1 MNIFLWTQ
9 ILCLITTVGAT
20 VYIYIKRKKL
30 GFWIVCISY
39 LLILL
44 GTIYIAVRNYPI
56 YWVGYHLTMKAE
68 KQFVLEQDIE
78 PDEYMDDFKEI
89 CDIVEKHYSLADYK
103 GISLKSLR
111 DKYSVKVMNAKNN
124 REYFLAIQQY
134 FSELRNSHTCLRY
147 SKYTTMADAE
157 WRSDSLYVSANL
169 TEYPLKKGDRILSVD
184 GIDVVSWRDSMK
196 NYVPGSTEKGRYVH
210 TEDYVFSS
218 YIDTVRNLCLCRDDS
233 VFNVTVE
240 LSRDGMQRI
249 SEHNKEIRSAE
260 TKSIMNSPK
269 DKKEYLTLLS
279 LSGFTDEETEEFILK
294 YNKVKN
300 YQCIILNLLNNHGG
314 LVRNM
319 EKIAALLLKHP
330 YQAETLITPSEDSFK
345 GKLYVMI
352 GQNTFS
358 AAEYLASILKESGS
372 AVLVGEETTG
382 DFGVRPLTFCT
393 SHDTYFS
400 LGYGKPKTTFKGNP
414 REGKA
419 VEPHY
424 RIKEN
429 AALSNNFNIVRTAFY
444 LAMNEI
450 LEAKM
455 DSLKSSRRKTKQFS
469 SYFRFPTSHTTV
481 RAVPHTAVPILDT
494 IRDTPPLK

>member
-1 MNIFLWTQ
+1 MIMNIFLWTQ
-9 ILCLITTVGAT
+9 ILCLIVAVVVS

-30 GFWIVCISY
+30 GFRIVCISY

-44 GTIYIAVRNYPI
+44 GTIYIAVRNYSI

-68 KQFVLEQDIE
+68 KQFVSEQDIE
-78 PDEYMDDFKEI
+78 PDEYMDDFEEI
-89 CDIVEKHYSLADYK
+89 CDIVEKHYSLADNK

-111 DKYSVKVMNAKNN
+111 DKYSVKVMNAKDN

-169 TEYPLKKGDRILSVD
+169 TEYPLKKGDRVLSVD
-184 GIDVVSWRDSMK
+184 GIDVVLWRDSMK

-218 YIDTVRNLCLCRDDS
+218 YIDTIRNLCLCRDDS

-240 LSRDGMQRI
+240 LNRDGMERI
-249 SEHNKEIRSAE
+249 SEHNKETR
-260 TKSIMNSPK
+260 KSENKRIMDSPQNTQ
-269 DKKEYLTLLS
+269 EYFTLLS
-279 LSGFTDEETEEFILK
+279 LSGFTDEDTEEFILK

-300 YQCIILNLLNNHGG
+300 YQCIILNLLNNSGG

-319 EKIAALLLKHP
+319 EKIAALLLKQP
-330 YQAETLITPSEDSFK
+330 YQAETLITPTEDSFK
-345 GKLYVMI
+345 GRLYVMI

-382 DFGVRPLTFCT
+382 DFGVTPLTFRT
-393 SHDTYFS
+393 SHNTYFS
-400 LGYGKPKTTFKGNP
+400 LGYGKPKTTFNGNP

-429 AALSNNFNIVRTAFY
+429 AALSNDFNTVRTTYY
-444 LAMNEI
+444 LAMDDI
-450 LEAKM
+450 LEAKK
-455 DSLKSSRRKTKQFS
+455 DSLKK
-469 SYFRFPTSHTTV
+469 
-481 RAVPHTAVPILDT
+481 AL
-494 IRDTPPLK
+494 

>member
-1 MNIFLWTQ
+1 MIMNIFLWTQ
-9 ILCLITTVGAT
+9 ILCLIVAVVVS

-68 KQFVLEQDIE
+68 KQFVSEQDIE

-111 DKYSVKVMNAKNN
+111 DKYSVKVMNAKDN

-184 GIDVVSWRDSMK
+184 SIDVVSWRDSMK
-196 NYVPGSTEKGRYVH
+196 NYVTGSTEKGRYVH

-218 YIDTVRNLCLCRDDS
+218 YIDTVRNLCLCRGDS
-233 VFNVTVE
+233 VFNVRVE
-240 LSRDGMQRI
+240 LSRDGMQYI
-249 SEHNKEIRSAE
+249 SKHNKDIRNAE

-300 YQCIILNLLNNHGG
+300 YPCIILSLLNNPGG

-319 EKIAALLLKHP
+319 EKIAALLLKQS
-330 YQAETLITPSEDSFK
+330 YQAETLITPTEDSFK
-345 GKLYVMI
+345 GRLYVMI
-352 GQNTFS
+352 GQNTCS
-358 AAEYLASILKESGS
+358 AAEHLASILKESGS

-382 DFGVRPLTFCT
+382 DFGTTPLTFLT
-393 SHDTYFS
+393 SHDTYFT
-400 LGYGKPKTTFKGNP
+400 LGYGKPKTTSNGNP

-424 RIKEN
+424 QIKEN
-429 AALSNNFNIVRTAFY
+429 VDLSKNFNTVRTAFY
-444 LAMNEI
+444 LAMSDI
-450 LEAKM
+450 LEAKK
-455 DSLKSSRRKTKQFS
+455 DSLKKER
-469 SYFRFPTSHTTV
+469 
-481 RAVPHTAVPILDT
+481 LE
-494 IRDTPPLK
+494 

>member
-1 MNIFLWTQ
+1 MIMNTFLWTQ
-9 ILCLITTVGAT
+9 VLYLIVIVGISI
-20 VYIYIKRKKL
+20 YIYIKRKKL

-68 KQFVLEQDIE
+68 KQFVSEQDIE
-78 PDEYMDDFKEI
+78 PDEYMDDFEEI

-111 DKYSVKVMNAKNN
+111 DKYSVKVMNAKDNK
-124 REYFLAIQQY
+124 EYFLAIQQY
-134 FSELRNSHTCLRY
+134 FSELKNSHTCLRY

-169 TEYPLKKGDRILSVD
+169 TGLSFKKGDRILSID
-184 GIDVVSWRDSMK
+184 GIDALSWRDSMK
-196 NYVPGSTEKGRYVH
+196 NYVTGSTEKGRYVH

-218 YIDTVRNLCLCRDDS
+218 YIDTVRNLCLCRGDS

-240 LSRDGMQRI
+240 LNRDGMQYI
-249 SEHNKEIRSAE
+249 SKHNKDIRNAE

-269 DKKEYLTLLS
+269 GKKEYLTLLS

-300 YQCIILNLLNNHGG
+300 YPCIILSLLNNPGG

-319 EKIAALLLKHP
+319 EKIAALLLKQS

-345 GKLYVMI
+345 GRLYVMI
-352 GQNTFS
+352 GQNTCS
-358 AAEYLASILKESGS
+358 AAEHLASILKESGS

-382 DFGVRPLTFCT
+382 DFGTTPLTFLT
-393 SHDTYFS
+393 SHDTYFT
-400 LGYGKPKTTFKGNP
+400 LGYGKPKTTSNGNP

-455 DSLKSSRRKTKQFS
+455 DSLKKKER
-469 SYFRFPTSHTTV
+469 
-481 RAVPHTAVPILDT
+481 LE
-494 IRDTPPLK
+494 